1 MFFILAQDYV
11 LNEIGFL
18 MKNLNAKS
26 DIILG
31 VSFIIVVFI
40 RKTDDRRTGIDYLAV
55 SNTQWFQFV
64 IASTLL
70 VIASIFTGKNHYMQI
85 IK

>member
-26 DIILG
+26 DIFLG

-40 RKTDDRRTGIDYLAV
+40 RKTDDIRTGIDYLAV
-55 SNTQWFQFV
+55 SNTQ
-64 IASTLL
+64 
-70 VIASIFTGKNHYMQI
+70 
-85 IK
+85 

>member
-55 SNTQWFQFV
+55 SNTQ
-64 IASTLL
+64 
-70 VIASIFTGKNHYMQI
+70 
-85 IK
+85 

>member
-40 RKTDDRRTGIDYLAV
+40 RKTDDIRTGIDYLAV
-55 SNTQWFQFV
+55 SNTQ
-64 IASTLL
+64 
-70 VIASIFTGKNHYMQI
+70 
-85 IK
+85 

>member
-1 MFFILAQDYV
+1 
-11 LNEIGFL
+11 

-31 VSFIIVVFI
+31 VSFMTVVFI

-55 SNTQWFQFV
+55 SNIQLFQFV

-70 VIASIFTGKNHYMQI
+70 VIASIFTGKNYYMQI